1 METDRTSRYLLRAT
15 ILAAIAAA
23 LATIALV
30 MVSSGNA
37 AVAATSLVNGNF
49 ETGDLSGWSVDTTYD
64 GNASAVTNF
73 EYCPPTWWGCGP
85 EGGLGNTYITPP
97 HEGSYFALLTSGYQK
112 SAAAKISQPFEASN
126 GDKVSGWSFFQT
138 ETFPF
143 GLSSCTGAND
153 DKGQVVIK
161 SDAGTTVATPFEQ
174 TNRTVPDPGA
184 GGNSGWIYWEHTFT
198 GLTGTAQFRI
208 EAGVQN
214 NSGGGSISRIGLD
227 DVKISTGGGP
237 DTTPPDTYIT
247 SGYGYVSPSVG
258 CVTDS
263 TSNTFE
269 FHSNEQGSTFECQLS
284 KDYVVVQPWANC
296 TSPKFYSNLSRDEQ
310 WEATYE
316 FNVRAT
322 DPAGNAD
329 PTPAR
334 RYWFIDVDTTAP
346 TLISTVP
353 KADAT
358 GVDRTTNV
366 TATFSEEMMAS
377 SINGTT
383 FKLFKKGSTTKI
395 GASVVYP
402 NPDPNSPPYT
412 AKLDPTNSLRSGV
425 TYKAVVTTGAKDLAG
440 KPLAQ
445 QYSWFF
451 TVR

>member
-316 FNVRAT
+316 FDVRAT

-425 TYKAVVTTGAKDLAG
+425 TYKAVVTTGAR
-440 KPLAQ
+440 
-445 QYSWFF
+445 
-451 TVR
+451 T

>member
-1 METDRTSRYLLRAT
+1 
-15 ILAAIAAA
+15 
-23 LATIALV
+23 
-30 MVSSGNA
+30 
-37 AVAATSLVNGNF
+37 
-49 ETGDLSGWSVDTTYD
+49 
-64 GNASAVTNF
+64 
-73 EYCPPTWWGCGP
+73 
-85 EGGLGNTYITPP
+85 
-97 HEGSYFALLTSGYQK
+97 
-112 SAAAKISQPFEASN
+112 
-126 GDKVSGWSFFQT
+126 
-138 ETFPF
+138 
-143 GLSSCTGAND
+143 
-153 DKGQVVIK
+153 VIK

-316 FNVRAT
+316 FDVRAT